1 MKILIDNSNLSV
13 GGGIQVAVSFLNDLK
28 KTETHHEFIV
38 LQSPGMMGKI
48 EELTFDSRFTFVHI
62 EEKIHSNILKRIFF
76 SKKIEK
82 KFLPDVIFTV
92 FGPSYFK
99 SKVPKIVGMAIPY
112 LIYPDSPFFEKL
124 GFKEKIKYR
133 ILSILKSR
141 FFKKNSDALIFESEA
156 ARKIFTERFSYK
168 KPTYTVNNTL
178 NTIFLE
184 KERWQSI
191 DLPQDKFNILCLS
204 ANYPHKNL
212 NIIPQVIEILKTKKP
227 NFKFTFNISASAE
240 DFPWAENKCENVN
253 FLGHVPL
260 EKIPDLYVKSN
271 LLFFPTLLEVFSTTY
286 LEALQMGVPIVTSDM
301 PFSKDICDTGAIYCN
316 PTDPNEYAE
325 AILNIFMN
333 YEIRRDLIN
342 EQSIII
348 KKFATSKERTRNYL
362 SIIEKTYSYENKK

>member
-1 MKILIDNSNLSV
+1 MRILIDNSNLFA
-13 GGGIQVAVSFLNDLK
+13 GGGIQVAVSLLNDLK
-28 KTETHHEFIV
+28 KIETLHEFIV
-38 LQSPGMMGKI
+38 LQPTGMKGKI
-48 EELTFDSRFTFVHI
+48 EEISFDSKFTFVQI
-62 EEKIHSNILKRIFF
+62 DEKVHLNILKRV
-76 SKKIEK
+76 SYSRKVEEK
-82 KFLPDVIFTV
+82 FRPDIIFTV
-92 FGPSYFK
+92 FGPSYYK

-260 EKIPDLYVKSN
+260 EKIPDLYVKSD

-286 LEALQMGVPIVTSDM
+286 LEALKMQVPIVTSDM
-301 PFSKDICDTGAIYCN
+301 PFSRDVCDNGAIYCK
-316 PTDPNEYAE
+316 PTDPLEYAE
-325 AILNIFMN
+325 AIICIFEN
-333 YEIRRDLIN
+333 SEIRHNLMT
-342 EQSIII
+342 EQSKII
-348 KKFATSKERTRNYL
+348 KKFATSEERTKKYL
-362 SIIEKTYSYENKK
+362 SIIEKTYNNANQK